1 VLSRVFPVR
10 SLSCDRRLLASSCP
24 SVRLYQREFRLADYM
39 KFDID
44 FYENLLRNSEH
55 FSIRHTISYFREAQN
70 VYHVNRRAR
79 VAQK

>member
-1 VLSRVFPVR
+1 MTSRFFFVL

-24 SVRLYQREFRLADYM
+24 SVCLYQREFRLADYI

-44 FYENLLRNSEH
+44 FYENLSINSEH
-55 FSIRHTISYFREAQN
+55 FSITHIISYFREARS
-70 VYHVNRRAR
+70 VYHVNHSAC